1 MNNLSNNPKPDL
13 GNNLLIAMSNK
24 YMNDI
29 VVWEVEDK
37 PSSITSETK
46 VLS

>member
-24 YMNDI
+24 YTHNI
-29 VVWEVEDK
+29 VVWVVDDE

>member
-1 MNNLSNNPKPDL
+1 MNNLSNNLTPDL

-24 YMNDI
+24 YMNNV
-29 VVWEVEDK
+29 VVWVIDDE